1 MASSAKTP
9 LLAGGTAIA
18 GMAAGALVRNRIARK
33 RSKTPLKRLRQLSL
47 PTPAA
52 SMDLGDLN
60 LKKAKSAAERV
71 RAYGQQASDIIEAVE
86 KTKKKNG

>member
-1 MASSAKTP
+1 VASTAKTP
-9 LLAGGTAIA
+9 LLTGGTAVA
-18 GMAAGALVRNRIARK
+18 GIAAGALVRNRIANK
-33 RSKTPLKRLRQLSL
+33 RSKTPLKRLRRLSL
-47 PTPAA
+47 PMPAT
-52 SMDLGDLN
+52 SMDLGDLD